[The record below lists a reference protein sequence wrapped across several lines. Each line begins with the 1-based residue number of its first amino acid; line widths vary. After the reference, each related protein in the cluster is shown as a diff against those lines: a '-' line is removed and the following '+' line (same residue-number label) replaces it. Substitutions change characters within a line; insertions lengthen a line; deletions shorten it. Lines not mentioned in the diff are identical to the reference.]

1 MTAVGVTRFA
11 RLEGPDGP
19 VWVRGDGATWVALSA
34 APWHG
39 GTPTGATFSDRDAR
53 LLAPVVPTKIVA
65 FARTYPKHAAE
76 LGNTV
81 PEKPLLFLKP
91 PSAIV
96 GPGHPIRLPD
106 VGRIDPEGEVGLVI
120 GRRLVDARPEEARA
134 AVFGVT
140 ALNDVSAR
148 ELQKADGVW
157 GRAKGYDTF
166 CPVGPVVVAGLD
178 PSDLEVGTRV
188 NGTTRARGRTRDM
201 VWTPWELVS
210 WASRIMTLEPGDL
223 VATGTPPGV
232 DAIAPGDAVSVW
244 VEGVGT
250 LDNPVVAR

>member
-1 MTAVGVTRFA
+1 MPGPTQRYARILGPRGVSWA
-11 RLEGPDGP
+11 RADGDA
-19 VWVRGDGATWVALSA
+19 WVSLDA

-39 GTPTGATFSDRDAR
+39 GVPTGPRHEAGAVR
-53 LLAPVVPTKIVA
+53 LLAPVQPTKIVA

-91 PSAIV
+91 PSAVV
-96 GPGHPIRLPD
+96 GPGDPIRLPP

-120 GRRLVDARPEEARA
+120 GRRLVDATPDEARD

-157 GRAKGYDTF
+157 GRAKGYDSF

-178 PSDLEVGTRV
+178 ATDLEVSTAVGGV
-188 NGTTRARGRTRDM
+188 VRARGRTRDM
-201 VWTPWELVS
+201 VWSPWELVS

-223 VATGTPPGV
+223 IATGTPPGV
-232 DAIAPGDAVSVW
+232 DAIQPGDTVTVV
-244 VEGVGT
+244 VEGVGA
-250 LDNPVVAR
+250 LENPVVAR